1 MEIKN
6 LVVGPLLTNCYI
18 LSTEKEALVIDPG
31 AGLKKILA
39 ELEGKKLNYIVLTHY
54 HWDHIL
60 LAKKLK
66 EKTGAK
72 ILIHREEKDF
82 IKFQPDKFLEDGE
95 EIKIGKETLK
105 VVHTPGHT
113 KGSICLLGENFIFT
127 GDTIFEDGFGRTDL
141 PGGSKEDLEK
151 SLEKLEKIIKRGMK
165 VYPGHGPSFE
175 K

>member
-18 LSTEKEALVIDPG
+18 LSTEKEALVVDPG